1 MSGRDVAGVL
11 GMCGGGRGCLVGMA
25 GVLGM
30 CGGGRGC
37 LVGMWQGCWGCV
49 VVVEGV

>member
-1 MSGRDVAGVL
+1 
-11 GMCGGGRGCLVGMA
+11 MCGGGRGCLVGMA